1 MYSQY
6 TWCRGVFFPQCS
18 KRYLSYILIAFFD
31 VLCSTNDELMNVVYF
46 CFLSWRIRWTISL
59 CTTMHRALNR
69 VPVWNRRNPAHL
81 LQDFLSK
88 DFLKSWDLY
97 HLPFDLPGGYKHW
110 HEASNENNVA
120 SIYKPFQMMLGEHLV
135 LSDFFITSVSD
146 PFHLVLLATRGLIC
160 KHSNLWVILILS
172 WSTSNI
178 SAMLFKTDL
187 SKTEGNIHRWR
198 LTSLHPPGC
207 SSHWSTSGF
216 PAQTRHKHSTE

>member
-1 MYSQY
+1 M
-6 TWCRGVFFPQCS
+6 WCRGVFFPQCS

-135 LSDFFITSVSD
+135 FSDFFYHKCFRSISFSFISHQRTNLQTLKSLGNFN
-146 PFHLVLLATRGLIC
+146 PVLI
-160 KHSNLWVILILS
+160 
-172 WSTSNI
+172 NI
-178 SAMLFKTDL
+178 
-187 SKTEGNIHRWR
+187 
-198 LTSLHPPGC
+198 
-207 SSHWSTSGF
+207 
-216 PAQTRHKHSTE
+216 